1 MHKVVAN
8 FTPIIILSNINKI
21 EILKELYKVIYVPYG
36 VFEELAF
43 GDSKYVFKANDFI
56 KIEEIKNKEAKQFFP
71 AYLHKGEVEAII
83 LAKEINADL
92 CIIDDYLA
100 RKHAK
105 SLGLTVTGTLGVLIK
120 AKEKGI
126 LKEVKPL
133 LDEMLEKKFYID
145 KKLYDEV
152 LKICGEK

>member
-1 MHKVVAN
+1 MRKVVAN
-8 FTPIIILSNINKI
+8 STPLIILSNISKI
-21 EILKELYKVIYVPYG
+21 DILKQLYGIIYIPSG
-36 VFEELAF
+36 VFEEVNVT
-43 GDSKYVFKANDFI
+43 GSSESYDFI
-56 KIEEIKNKEAKQFFP
+56 KVVSIKNEGAKQFFP
-71 AYLHKGEVEAII
+71 ISLHKGEVEVMI

-133 LDEMLEKKFYID
+133 IDKMLQKKFYID
-145 KKLYDEV
+145 RKLYNEV
-152 LKICGEK
+152 LEICGEK

>member
-8 FTPIIILSNINKI
+8 STPLIILSNIDKI
-21 EILKELYKVIYVPYG
+21 EILKKLYGTIYIPSG
-36 VFEELAF
+36 VFEEVNF
-43 GDSKYVFKANDFI
+43 TGNFKSYDFI
-56 KIEEIKNKEAKQFFP
+56 KVANIKNKEAKQFSP
-71 AYLHKGEVEAII
+71 VSLHKGEIEVMI

-105 SLGLTVTGTLGVLIK
+105 NLGLTVTGTLGVLIK
-120 AKEKGI
+120 AKEKKI

-133 LDEMLEKKFYID
+133 LDKMLEKNFYID
-145 KKLYDEV
+145 RKLYSEV
-152 LKICGEK
+152 LEICGEK